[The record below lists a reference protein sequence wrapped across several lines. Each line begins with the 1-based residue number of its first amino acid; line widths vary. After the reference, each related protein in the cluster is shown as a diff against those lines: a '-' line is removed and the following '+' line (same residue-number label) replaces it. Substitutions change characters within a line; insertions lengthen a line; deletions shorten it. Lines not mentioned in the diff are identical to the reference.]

1 MAQHKSARRDLQE
14 QLDSQSR
21 RVIQLRNPNQ
31 GITNDNESVQ
41 QDLINIDTENLQIGS
56 ERMKLTYAM
65 LIIATSLTISSII
78 NVVIMRQ
85 VTEVDVV
92 EIGKIIERIM
102 EMIRNLLDYDASK

>member
-1 MAQHKSARRDLQE
+1 MDIDEWVWIIGTQKDINSSENSSLAIGDKLLIRTDYQVAQHKSARRDLQE

-65 LIIATSLTISSII
+65 LIIATS
-78 NVVIMRQ
+78 
-85 VTEVDVV
+85 
-92 EIGKIIERIM
+92 
-102 EMIRNLLDYDASK
+102 